1 MTFQVTI
8 WHNVNQ
14 DDHGR
19 PTGFMRGYH
28 PGDSMCPVFTFAKK
42 DDKNI
47 LDYCFHVFNAP
58 EEYLETKEE
67 RRIAETY
74 RANRLRSLSVGDVI
88 QVRNRFWTCR
98 PVGWDYLGEDVA
110 LEVSEDP
117 WWVIL

>member
-1 MTFQVTI
+1 MTFQVTV

-28 PGDSMCPVFTFAKK
+28 PGDSMCPVFTFAKT

-58 EEYLETKEE
+58 EEYLETKEDRRLAE
-67 RRIAETY
+67 RY
-74 RANRLRSLSVGDVI
+74 RANRLRSLSVGDVV

-98 PVGWDYLGEDVA
+98 SIGWDYMGADVS
-110 LEVSEDP
+110 LNVSEDP
-117 WWVIL
+117 WNNW